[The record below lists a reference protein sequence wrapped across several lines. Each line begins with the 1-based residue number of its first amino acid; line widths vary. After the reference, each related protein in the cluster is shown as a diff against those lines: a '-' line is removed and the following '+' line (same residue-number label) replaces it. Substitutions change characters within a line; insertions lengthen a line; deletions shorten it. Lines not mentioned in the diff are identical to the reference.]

1 MAGRALEALGWKLS
15 LGAELDS
22 LEEVVVLVLLEEGVL
37 DHVMA
42 LKILAEGE
50 WVRVGL
56 GLAEVAAERS
66 REEVASP
73 SGLAPFPCC
82 RVEHRHSLDVSS
94 QSVVE
99 LVLAPRQRPLWLQS

>member
-1 MAGRALEALGWKLS
+1 MEALDWKLS
-15 LGAELDS
+15 LGVESDS
-22 LEEVVVLVLLEEGVL
+22 LEEVVVLVPLEEEEGVL

-42 LKILAEGE
+42 LEILGEGE
-50 WVRVGL
+50 WARVGL